1 MVASQL
7 VSVIMSENALILHEI
22 EVAYAMDL

>member
-1 MVASQL
+1 MVVNQL
-7 VSVIMSENALILHEI
+7 VSVIMSENVLILHEI